1 MWVRS
6 AAIRPVPSHALLSSE
21 ALGEVE
27 DWLGTEEQLTEER
40 LNEAYEVFERKQPVL
55 SERIGA
61 TMASGSDEVAMAL
74 GYFLSLVIF
83 KGFDT
88 SFGERLGQVDAIGI
102 DSVQEALELDE
113 QIRGAD
119 PVEAVDSDDVVAM
132 EQPHVLDFVNE
143 HIDAALDVHA
153 GEVDV
158 DAVHKMYRAILIEV
172 LALSYAVAP
181 AAGDRV
187 TAGGEIY
194 A

>member
-1 MWVRS
+1 M
-6 AAIRPVPSHALLSSE
+6 PSHAQLSGE
-21 ALGEVE
+21 ALGAVE
-27 DWLGTEEQLTEER
+27 DWLGTDEELTELR
-40 LNEAYEVFERKQPVL
+40 LNEAYEAFERKQPVL
-55 SERIGA
+55 AGRIGTA
-61 TMASGSDEVAMAL
+61 MARGSDEVAMAL

-83 KGFDT
+83 EGFDK
-88 SFGERLGQVDAIGI
+88 SFGERLAQVDDIGI

-113 QIRGAD
+113 QIRGSD

-132 EQPHVLDFVNE
+132 EQPHALDFINE

-158 DAVHKMYRAILIEV
+158 EAVHKMYRVILIEV

-181 AAGDRV
+181 PAGERIS
-187 TAGGEIY
+187 TGGEIY